1 MVAESR
7 MMTAFEYELLPET
20 DEPTELIDGELIES
34 PEPTPRHQL
43 VASRIQRALGNYA
56 EARNL
61 GEWFQLLNLWISPYN
76 VFSPDLLFFDAD
88 RLPELDQ
95 ASVTE
100 LPRIVLE
107 ILSPASRT
115 HDQIRKRSAYADRR
129 IPEYW
134 IIDPVARTLT
144 VNIRD
149 DRGVYIDVQML
160 SKRIPA
166 GIFEGSTLDLEWI
179 FGDKNSRDI

>member
-1 MVAESR
+1 M
-7 MMTAFEYELLPET
+7 
-20 DEPTELIDGELIES
+20 
-34 PEPTPRHQL
+34 
-43 VASRIQRALGNYA
+43 
-56 EARNL
+56 
-61 GEWFQLLNLWISPYN
+61 
-76 VFSPDLLFFDAD
+76 FSPDLLFFDAD
-88 RLPELDQ
+88 RMPELDQ

-107 ILSPASRT
+107 IPSPASRT
-115 HDQIRKRSAYADRR
+115 HDQFRKRSAYADCR

-160 SKRIPA
+160 NKMIPA
-166 GIFEGSTLDLEWI
+166 RVFEGSPLDLEWI
-179 FGDKNSRDI
+179 LGDKNSREI

>member
-1 MVAESR
+1 MVADSR

-20 DEPTELIDGELIES
+20 DAPTELIDGELIVS
-34 PEPTPRHQL
+34 AEPTPRHQL
-43 VASRIQRALGNYA
+43 VASRLQRT
-56 EARNL
+56 
-61 GEWFQLLNLWISPYN
+61 
-76 VFSPDLLFFDAD
+76 
-88 RLPELDQ
+88 PELDQ

-160 SKRIPA
+160 SKMIPA
-166 GIFEGSTLDLEWI
+166 GVFEGSPLDLEWI
-179 FGDKNSRDI
+179 FGDKNSREIYPSSGLRGV